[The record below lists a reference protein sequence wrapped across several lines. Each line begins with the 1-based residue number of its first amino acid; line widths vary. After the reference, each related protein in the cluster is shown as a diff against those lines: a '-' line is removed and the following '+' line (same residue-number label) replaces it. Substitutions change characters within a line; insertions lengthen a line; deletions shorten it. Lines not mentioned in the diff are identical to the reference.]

1 MACRFKS
8 GRAHQF
14 NRKLKMI
21 ALGSKSYPYL
31 AVAQHY
37 GISYGEVL
45 AFIEDKNANAD
56 TYWKIKALEAL
67 QDELYR
73 RKQVSGV

>member
-1 MACRFKS
+1 
-8 GRAHQF
+8 
-14 NRKLKMI
+14 MI

-37 GISYGEVL
+37 GIDYGEVL
-45 AFIEDKNANAD
+45 EFIDK
-56 TYWKIKALEAL
+56 LENGFKPKL
-67 QDELYR
+67 SDVTDWQYSLVFVYGNEVER